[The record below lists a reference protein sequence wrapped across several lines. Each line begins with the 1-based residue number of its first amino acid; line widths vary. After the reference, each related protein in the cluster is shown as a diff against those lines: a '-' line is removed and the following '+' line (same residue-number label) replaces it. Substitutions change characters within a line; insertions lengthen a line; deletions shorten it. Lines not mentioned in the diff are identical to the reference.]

1 MASRDGSPHGAA
13 VAWLGLPAAGYYVV
27 TIVLEDRRPMALGEL
42 VVKDPAADRRLAVAD
57 AKSLKIP
64 PDAIEAKVVF
74 SDLGRAR

>member
-1 MASRDGSPHGAA
+1 
-13 VAWLGLPAAGYYVV
+13 
-27 TIVLEDRRPMALGEL
+27 MALGEL